1 MASPHTYKN
10 YTFNEIRFLFK
21 EKESMVY
28 LRINQVFRA
37 THTSGNERKYFAKLL
52 NRVLI
57 NRFNCNGREYRK
69 HVYGALIKTD
79 FTFSKSVF
87 IQLRADK
94 SQRKNTTEQFDC
106 ITQT

>member
-1 MASPHTYKN
+1 MYD
-10 YTFNEIRFLFK
+10 LFTNK
-21 EKESMVY
+21 SSFFVRPTQAVM
-28 LRINQVFRA
+28 INPD
-37 THTSGNERKYFAKLL
+37 ERKYFTKLL

-57 NRFNCNGREYRK
+57 NRFNYNGREYRK

-79 FTFSKSVF
+79 FIFSKSVF